1 MTDNVKQGVPDNNVG
16 NKSND
21 DLINRAEA
29 QKELQLAARRYM
41 VASEAHAEGN
51 VLWSENLI
59 SVTDAMNALRKVPS
73 AQPERKRLTN
83 KEWIDFLSDQF
94 DISRTS
100 AREMLHGMM
109 RWKKE
114 DNFKK
119 QFNPGK
125 EEK

>member
-1 MTDNVKQGVPDNNVG
+1 M
-16 NKSND
+16 D

-29 QKELQLAARRYM
+29 QTELQFAARRYT
-41 VASEAHAEGN
+41 VASEAHGEGK

-59 SVTDAMNALRKVPS
+59 SVTDAMNALRKVQS
-73 AQPERKRLTN
+73 AEPERKRLTN

-109 RWKKE
+109 QWKKE

-119 QFNPGK
+119 TFNSRK